1 MGCSYD
7 MLGATIRRKEDIKTF
22 VEIFNEELKYD
33 IDGIDPDGDGFLNEN
48 DFESDGNS
56 YSTFIA
62 AEPLFNEMENG
73 AQFKR
78 VVLEYLKAV
87 PDVPF
92 SAWYRCTYDNCGAID
107 TSNYNY
113 SDGVLKIESRH
124 SKDSELDWCRTC
136 DWNAYEDD
144 VYTDVVCT
152 AEEYEPDKEYS
163 CPKCGA
169 SLKFDVRIF
178 YKTLKLID
186 GNWIKE
192 DDK

>member
-7 MLGATIRRKEDIKTF
+7 MLGAIIHRKEDIKTF

-87 PDVPF
+87 PDCEF
-92 SAWYRCTYDNCGAID
+92 YAHYGCTFDNCGDGID
-107 TSNYNY
+107 TVYMYENKT
-113 SDGVLKIESRH
+113 LKIIDKYSNNADIGYCPEC
-124 SKDSELDWCRTC
+124 DSEFYDAPYRLEDW
-136 DWNAYEDD
+136 
-144 VYTDVVCT
+144 
-152 AEEYEPDKEYS
+152 EENTEYK
-163 CPKCGA
+163 CPNCGA
-169 SLKFDVRIF
+169 NIKWKVNVFN
-178 YKTLKLID
+178 KTLKLVD
-186 GNWIKE
+186 GNWVKE

>member
-7 MLGATIRRKEDIKTF
+7 MLGATIHRKEDIKTF
-22 VEIFNEELKYD
+22 VEIYNRELEDSLYYGEDDFISENYFEETNEGFSMSYD
-33 IDGIDPDGDGFLNEN
+33 Q
-48 DFESDGNS
+48 
-56 YSTFIA
+56 
-62 AEPLFNEMENG
+62 EPLFDFMNQG
-73 AQFKR
+73 APYEKMI
-78 VVLEYLKAV
+78 LTYLKAV

-124 SKDSELDWCRTC
+124 SEDSELDWCRTC

-178 YKTLKLID
+178 YKTLKLVD
-186 GNWIKE
+186 GNWVKE
-192 DDK
+192 DNK